1 MPNRHEPD
9 NEFVDRLREQIE
21 REMRRRSRFHEI
33 RTGKRRTLAVLGL
46 MLASMGVGAAGV
58 AAAYQ
63 AADDARLD
71 LVISGLELQAELASE
86 RLALATQDMAAIQ
99 RDVELGAKSVRDAI
113 EAQVSVAVAE
123 ATVRSL
129 ELDLEEVRI
138 TGREPFDDLSA
149 PLAGGRDFVSERLR
163 IDMSA
168 GEAGLAFEEQRLA
181 EAERRL
187 ELGILDLKEVDLAR
201 ARAAELEAAV
211 EAIRR
216 KIEVRGQVLS
226 GGIGEIEAGL
236 RALEI
241 EAEQRLRSIEPRI
254 RIANNELERA
264 EQALQLGTLDEI
276 AVSQARLRRLQVE
289 SDLVEAE
296 IELARVRRQLAAR
309 R

>member
-9 NEFVDRLREQIE
+9 NEFVERLREQIE
-21 REMRRRSRFHEI
+21 MEMRRRSRFHEI
-33 RTGKRRTLAVLGL
+33 RTGRRTLAVLGL

-63 AADDARLD
+63 AADDARLA

-86 RLALATQDMAAIQ
+86 RLALATQDMAVIQ
-99 RDVELGAKSVRDAI
+99 RDVDLGAKSVREAI
-113 EAQVSVAVAE
+113 EAQIRVAAAE
-123 ATVRSL
+123 AAVRSL

-138 TGREPFDDLSA
+138 TGREPLDDLSA

-187 ELGILDLKEVDLAR
+187 ELGILDVTEVDLAR
-201 ARAAELEAAV
+201 ARTAELEAAV
-211 EAIRR
+211 EAIRS

-264 EQALQLGTLDEI
+264 EQALQLGTVDEI
-276 AVSQARLRRLQVE
+276 AVSQARLRRLQAE